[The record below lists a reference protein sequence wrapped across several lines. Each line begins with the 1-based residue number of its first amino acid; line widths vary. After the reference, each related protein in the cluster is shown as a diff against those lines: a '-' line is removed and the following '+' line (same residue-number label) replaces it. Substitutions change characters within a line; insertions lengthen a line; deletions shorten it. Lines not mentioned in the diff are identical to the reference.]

1 MQASFTPARGPGES
15 RSVAFKDMKGRFLM
29 RRMSAA
35 LLAAGAATLIAVSG
49 CGSQTAA
56 PLGNTALAA
65 AEALQDSA
73 RKSQEVN
80 TYTADIVVDLTGTPQ
95 GAGKVQGTM
104 VYQQKPNLAADVT
117 FDQISVGGQTV
128 PGGMRTILLG
138 DTIYLKLD
146 ALRTLAGADAK
157 PWIKVDLK
165 EVSEQGGLNL
175 QELFAQAQQ
184 YDLANS
190 VKMLT
195 ASKDVKA
202 VGTETVGGVET
213 THYSGTFPVEE
224 AVKQL
229 PAEVQ
234 ERARGEFAK
243 LKDMKFDA
251 WIDGEGLPRKIQM
264 NGTADD
270 QGTFGITLQFRAFN
284 EPVDI
289 SEPPADQV
297 GELPKNLPGTGN

>member
-1 MQASFTPARGPGES
+1 
-15 RSVAFKDMKGRFLM
+15 M
-29 RRMSAA
+29 RRKSAA
-35 LLAAGAATLIAVSG
+35 LLAAGAAALIALSG
-49 CGSQTAA
+49 CGSQSPA
-56 PLGNTALAA
+56 PLGNAKLAA

-73 RKSQEVN
+73 RKSQDVS
-80 TYTADIVVDLTGTPQ
+80 TYTADIVVDVSGTSQ
-95 GAGKVQGTM
+95 GAGKVQGSM
-104 VYQQKPNLAADVT
+104 VYQQKPKLAADVT
-117 FDQISVGGQTV
+117 FDQINFGGQSV
-128 PGGMRTILLG
+128 PGGLRTILLG
-138 DTIYLKLD
+138 DTLYLKLD
-146 ALRTLAGADAK
+146 ALRTLAGNTK

-165 EVSEQGGLNL
+165 EASAQGGFNL
-175 QELFAQAQQ
+175 QELLAQAQQ

-195 ASKDVKA
+195 TSDDVKA

-234 ERARGEFAK
+234 DKARGEFAK

-251 WIDGEGLPRKIQM
+251 WIDAQGLPRKITM
-264 NGTADD
+264 NGAAD
-270 QGTFGITLQFRAFN
+270 QGTFGTTLQFRAFN
-284 EPVDI
+284 EPVNI

-297 GELPKNLPGTGN
+297 GELPKNLSGSGN